1 MNRFASRAPATA
13 AVATCP
19 MPSSSAQVTAASI
32 SAVPMPCR
40 RYGGSTCGES
50 ARTTGSRLI
59 AEIVVC
65 SRWTA
70 PANWRSYSATTIRCR
85 SDSRT
90 ASMTDSMS
98 ETASSGPLRRVTSCH
113 SSASSGASSGVAAR
127 RVTMDRL
134 IAPCLIRPFHRC
146 RVSVSPERGPSGRD
160 YAQPPRPDR
169 GSALIPGIGT
179 IVNVATVLVG
189 STIGV
194 LLGNRLPVRTRD
206 LVTDALGLVT
216 LLIAGTS
223 AMAVTSDELSD
234 LVGDAAPMLIV
245 LGSLLIG
252 GVVGSLLRLES
263 RVESLGGWLQA
274 RLAGAADSA
283 ERHRFIEG

>member
-1 MNRFASRAPATA
+1 
-13 AVATCP
+13 
-19 MPSSSAQVTAASI
+19 
-32 SAVPMPCR
+32 
-40 RYGGSTCGES
+40 
-50 ARTTGSRLI
+50 
-59 AEIVVC
+59 
-65 SRWTA
+65 
-70 PANWRSYSATTIRCR
+70 
-85 SDSRT
+85 
-90 ASMTDSMS
+90 
-98 ETASSGPLRRVTSCH
+98 
-113 SSASSGASSGVAAR
+113 
-127 RVTMDRL
+127 
-134 IAPCLIRPFHRC
+134 
-146 RVSVSPERGPSGRD
+146 
-160 YAQPPRPDR
+160 
-169 GSALIPGIGT
+169 LIPGIGT

-223 AMAVTSDELSD
+223 AMAVASDDLSD

-263 RVESLGGWLQA
+263 RVESLGGWLQT

-283 ERHRFIEG
+283 ERHRFIEGFVVSSLVFCTGPLTILGALNDGLGNGAEQLFLKAALDGFAAIAFAASFGWGVAASAVTIVVVQGGLTLLGLALGDVLPDAHLAAVTATGGLLLVGVALRLLRIREIPVADLLPALLVAPILTALVGALH